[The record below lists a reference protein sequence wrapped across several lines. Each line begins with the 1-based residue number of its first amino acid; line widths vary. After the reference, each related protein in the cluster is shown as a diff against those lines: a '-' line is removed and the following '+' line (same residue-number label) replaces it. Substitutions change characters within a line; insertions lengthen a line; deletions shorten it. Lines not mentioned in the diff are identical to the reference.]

1 VELRFSCNTHAR
13 WHKEEQNHSWNQECK
28 LPMSSCRGCD
38 AAFLPSAY
46 SCWRCDVAFLPV
58 AIIVAILRSRSR
70 ARSSRPRSSRSRS
83 LKSRSR
89 PWGRWGRAWGLGHQD
104 RGHRLEDEVSEVE
117 AVRSV
122 RSRSRARCRSPRLR
136 SPLWGWGRRSR
147 GRWGQGHH
155 LDAKVNEVGK
165 VEAASSRARSWARSV
180 RVRPPRSAAI

>member
-28 LPMSSCRGCD
+28 LPVSSCRGCD

-46 SCWRCDVAFLPV
+46 SCWRCDVAFLPG

-89 PWGRWGRAWGLGHQD
+89 PRGRWGRAWGLGHRD
-104 RGHRLEDEVSEVE
+104 RGHRLEDEVSEVD
-117 AVRSV
+117 AARSV
-122 RSRSRARCRSPRLR
+122 RSRSSARCRSPRLR
-136 SPLWGWGRRSR
+136 SPLWGRGHRSW

-165 VEAASSRARSWARSV
+165 VEAVSSRARSWARSA
-180 RVRPPRSAAI
+180 RVRPPRLAAI